1 MNREPSASPHCLNCE
16 STLSPKSA
24 VHVANGVTVQ
34 PYECLTCGRQWYAVN
49 TGRRVVL
56 TSPPSRT

>member
-1 MNREPSASPHCLNCE
+1 MNCE

-24 VHVANGVTVQ
+24 IHVANGVTVQ

-56 TSPPSRT
+56 ISPPRPAPSGN